1 MNYDRIYWYRFKG
14 VDKEKK
20 KIIWKEIAEFFQKK
34 LGNPDKILDSAGG
47 MCEFINASPAKEK
60 WTVDIEETVKDFVND
75 DVKTIV
81 GDVLKVELPQNYF
94 DAVFISNFL
103 EHLSSQQEVAFFL
116 NRMFHS
122 IKPGGRIAIIG
133 PNFKYA
139 YKEYFDFADHT
150 VILSE
155 LAVEEHLYGAGFELL
170 ETHPRFLPLSFR
182 GKLPVHKLLA
192 RLYLHMPFVW
202 FLFGKQFLIIAEKK

>member
-1 MNYDRIYWYRFKG
+1 MNYNRIYWYRFKG
-14 VDKEKK
+14 VDKAKK
-20 KIIWKEIAEFFQKK
+20 KIIWKEIANFFHQK
-34 LGNPDKILDSAGG
+34 LGSPEKILDSAGG
-47 MCEFINASPAKEK
+47 MCEFINASPSKEK
-60 WTVDIEETVKDFVND
+60 WVIDIEESVKEFVEG

-81 GDVLKVELPQNYF
+81 GDVLKVDIPKNYF

-103 EHLSSQQEVAFFL
+103 EHLSSQQEVAHFL
-116 NRMFHS
+116 SRMYEN
-122 IKPGGRIAIIG
+122 IRPGGKIAIIG

-192 RLYLHMPFVW
+192 RLYLNMPFIW